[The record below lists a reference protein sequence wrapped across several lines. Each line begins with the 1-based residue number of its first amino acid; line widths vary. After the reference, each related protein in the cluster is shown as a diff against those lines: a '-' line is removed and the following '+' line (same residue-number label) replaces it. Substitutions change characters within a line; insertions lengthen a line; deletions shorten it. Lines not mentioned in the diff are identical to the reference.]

1 MAKILIV
8 DDEPRIREL
17 IRENLQYSGYTCEE
31 AGDGSAAL
39 SLLTGGGYD
48 LVILDLM
55 MPFMDGMTC
64 LREMR
69 TRRINTPV
77 IILTARGE
85 EYDKLAGLEGGADD
99 YVVKPF
105 SPRELVARVKAVLNR
120 TMPRTEASDSTMTF
134 GELSIDTASHTVK
147 VSGEEVSLTP
157 KEFDLLV
164 FLASNKGIALS
175 REKILQKVWN
185 YDYFGEDRTVDT
197 HVKMLRGHLGKCR
210 GYIATVW
217 GIGYKFDPDAA
228 RYAEALL
235 FMRQTS
241 KTRRTIGIRGQLM
254 GFLCFICLLLVG
266 LFWFLSTQLLEPL
279 YTTHIQKQLTEQAEA
294 IVARMD
300 EAIGKGETLSYWAF
314 GSRLYVNNTFF
325 NALRDDIFELG
336 GMSSFCIDISDTT
349 LRQIFKVD
357 NLSYCNLHRTRP
369 TDTADEQTAYTTA
382 RAMRQLCRESGG
394 TVVRK
399 INPPTPS
406 GSVQLMVGRMTSD
419 GNYTVLVTTSL
430 MHVAEA
436 GKVLSTV
443 LPLAAALI
451 FAFSMSAAWLFSEW
465 FTKPLRALSGAAR
478 QVAQGNYAVHVDS
491 VRNDELGDLAQE
503 FNHMAKEVQH
513 ASQMQRDLLANV
525 SHDLRTPLTLIKGYA
540 ETVRD
545 LTGDDKKHRDE
556 QMNIIVDETDRLT
569 ALVSSVMELSKVT
582 SGALK
587 CEKVH
592 FDMGQLCDEVSERY
606 DAVCAQNG
614 WQLKLEIPDEELPVY
629 ADPDMMQRALHNLL
643 GNAMHHIGEDGIFV
657 LRALRCPEGVRVEVE
672 DHGPGISAE
681 DLPYIFDRYYRSR
694 SDAGKQGTGLG
705 LSITKAI
712 FQQHGF
718 RFGVHSTVGK
728 GTVFWFIMTDTEDAA
743 AQ

>member
-1 MAKILIV
+1 
-8 DDEPRIREL
+8 
-17 IRENLQYSGYTCEE
+17 
-31 AGDGSAAL
+31 
-39 SLLTGGGYD
+39 
-48 LVILDLM
+48 
-55 MPFMDGMTC
+55 
-64 LREMR
+64 
-69 TRRINTPV
+69 
-77 IILTARGE
+77 
-85 EYDKLAGLEGGADD
+85 
-99 YVVKPF
+99 
-105 SPRELVARVKAVLNR
+105 
-120 TMPRTEASDSTMTF
+120 
-134 GELSIDTASHTVK
+134 
-147 VSGEEVSLTP
+147 
-157 KEFDLLV
+157 
-164 FLASNKGIALS
+164 
-175 REKILQKVWN
+175 
-185 YDYFGEDRTVDT
+185 
-197 HVKMLRGHLGKCR
+197 
-210 GYIATVW
+210 
-217 GIGYKFDPDAA
+217 
-228 RYAEALL
+228 
-235 FMRQTS
+235 MRQTS

-254 GFLCFICLLLVG
+254 GFLCFICFLLVG

-300 EAIGKGETLSYWAF
+300 EAIERGETLSYWAF
-314 GSRLYVNNTFF
+314 GSQLYVNNTFF
-325 NALRDDIFELG
+325 NSLRDDIFETG
-336 GMSSFCIDISDTT
+336 KMSSFCIDISDTT

-369 TDTADEQTAYTTA
+369 TDSSDEKAAYTTA

-394 TVVRK
+394 AVVRK
-399 INPPTPS
+399 INPPSPS
-406 GSVQLMVGRMTSD
+406 GSVQLMVGRMTAD

-436 GKVLSTV
+436 GRVLSTV

-513 ASQMQRDLLANV
+513 ASQMQRDL
-525 SHDLRTPLTLIKGYA
+525 
-540 ETVRD
+540 
-545 LTGDDKKHRDE
+545 TGDNKKHRDE

-614 WQLKLEIPDEELPVY
+614 WQLKLELPDEELPVC

-718 RFGVHSTVGK
+718 RFGVHSTVGR
-728 GTVFWFIMTDTEDAA
+728 GTVFWFIMTDAEETSA
-743 AQ
+743 